1 MPELPDVEMA
11 RRLLRRL
18 LLGATITRAES
29 SDRVITRPLSP
40 AALARTLVG
49 GTVRAVDRR
58 GKWLR
63 IVVDDG
69 RLFSHLGMT
78 GDWVTAS
85 IDAAALRFERA
96 RIDVEKRG
104 KAQSARYVDAR
115 RFGRLVAARE
125 DIPEWQSL
133 GPDPMSD
140 GLDAHAIGKELGR
153 IRRSVKEALM
163 DQTVLAGIGNI
174 LATEALWHAGIDPR
188 SPANALTRADV
199 KNVVRGLRTAIR
211 RQIDSR
217 ERARDDVFF
226 AYGKEGTSCRR
237 CGTELRRIVLGGRG
251 TTFCTGCQVRR
262 KVSRTRMRPLNRGEK
277 DRSVRG
283 VRSRRNIRAPG

>member
-1 MPELPDVEMA
+1 
-11 RRLLRRL
+11 
-18 LLGATITRAES
+18 
-29 SDRVITRPLSP
+29 
-40 AALARTLVG
+40 
-49 GTVRAVDRR
+49 
-58 GKWLR
+58 
-63 IVVDDG
+63 
-69 RLFSHLGMT
+69 
-78 GDWVTAS
+78 
-85 IDAAALRFERA
+85 
-96 RIDVEKRG
+96 
-104 KAQSARYVDAR
+104 
-115 RFGRLVAARE
+115 
-125 DIPEWQSL
+125 
-133 GPDPMSD
+133 
-140 GLDAHAIGKELGR
+140 
-153 IRRSVKEALM
+153 M

-199 KNVVRGLRTAIR
+199 KNVVRGLGTAIR

-251 TTFCTGCQVRR
+251 TTFCTGCQARR